1 MTKSISLFLIV
12 LLLLSAIAC
21 SGGNV
26 SAGVT
31 PEPETTP
38 EPTPEITPEPTLT
51 PIEQAYIASAEAFSL
66 VDEAYRMTE
75 EFGEDLYVAWRAGI
89 YDADEVSIDYFVKK
103 LNLSKEEITAAIDN
117 LGGEG
122 VGDYYFTYYKNKNK
136 LFSACIWIV
145 CKAYAL
151 NGDTD
156 KITELL
162 TSAKGLMKDM
172 SQKYSD
178 YEHYPNLKGY
188 YTTTS
193 AFFEFCQNPT
203 GSFEQAKDTINQY
216 RNDARSYRNEL
227 AYIFED

>member
-1 MTKSISLFLIV
+1 MTKPISLFLIV

-21 SGGNV
+21 GGSNASANV
-26 SAGVT
+26 A
-31 PEPETTP
+31 P

-51 PIEQAYIASAEAFSL
+51 PTEQAYKASAEAFTI
-66 VDEAYRMTE
+66 VDEAYKMTE
-75 EFGEDLYVAWRAGI
+75 EFGEDLYEAWRMGI
-89 YDADEVSIDYFVKK
+89 YDDDEVSIDYLAKK
-103 LNLSKEEITAAIDN
+103 LNLSKEEISAAIDN

-122 VGDYYFTYYKNKNK
+122 VGDYYFTYYKNKK
-136 LFSACIWIV
+136 SLFSACVWVV
-145 CKAYAL
+145 CKAYEL
-151 NGDTD
+151 NGDID

-162 TSAKGLMKDM
+162 SSAKGLMKDM

-188 YTTTS
+188 YTTTN

-203 GSFEQAKDTINQY
+203 GSFEQVKDTINQY